1 MKGFFA
7 MDFSSK
13 DIALKIKQLCKDKK
27 IPIKSVLEG
36 CSINRNFIYDLEN
49 RGSVP
54 SIEAFYNL
62 SNYLNCSMDY
72 LLGRTD
78 IVNDD
83 DLKAVRQFTANTYK
97 TMLSAEGVR
106 VIKTYLAEYMN
117 NAEEEV
123 WEKLNDIG
131 LSFADI
137 KAALTNDNMLDN
149 KLFSKL
155 DDVFSTI
162 ETNFYE
168 IFKQH
173 FANSESSV
181 SLAEFGD
188 IAAEGGEINRAK
200 TAKTAVTS
208 INTDD

>member
-1 MKGFFA
+1 MN
-7 MDFSSK
+7 
-13 DIALKIKQLCKDKK
+13 
-27 IPIKSVLEG
+27 E
-36 CSINRNFIYDLEN
+36 
-49 RGSVP
+49 
-54 SIEAFYNL
+54 
-62 SNYLNCSMDY
+62 
-72 LLGRTD
+72 
-78 IVNDD
+78 D
-83 DLKAVRQFTANTYK
+83 DLKAVRQFTADTYK
-97 TMLSAEGVR
+97 TMLSSEGVR
-106 VIKTYLAEYMN
+106 VVKTYLAEYMN
-117 NAEEEV
+117 NAKEEV

-131 LSFADI
+131 LRFIDI
-137 KAALTNDNMLDN
+137 KAALTNDGMIDN

-155 DDVFSTI
+155 DDVFSAI

-173 FANSESSV
+173 FANGESSV

>member
-1 MKGFFA
+1 MKGIFE

-27 IPIKSVLEG
+27 IPIKSVLEE
-36 CSINRNFIYDLEN
+36 CSLNRNFIYDLEN

-62 SNYLNCSMDY
+62 SNYLNCSVDY

-78 IVNDD
+78 IMNDD
-83 DLKAVRQFTANTYK
+83 DLKAVRQFTADTYK
-97 TMLSAEGVR
+97 KMLSADGVR

-131 LSFADI
+131 LRFIDI
-137 KAALTNDNMLDN
+137 KAALTNDGMIDN

-155 DDVFSTI
+155 DDVFSAI

-173 FANSESSV
+173 FANGESSV

>member
-1 MKGFFA
+1 MFLERTLELIERENI
-7 MDFSSK
+7 SK
-13 DIALKIKQLCKDKK
+13 NKLLTDLGLGKNSFVNWSERGTIPSADTVEKIADYFG
-27 IPIKSVLEG
+27 VTT
-36 CSINRNFIYDLEN
+36 
-49 RGSVP
+49 
-54 SIEAFYNL
+54 
-62 SNYLNCSMDY
+62 DY

-78 IVNDD
+78 IMNED
-83 DLKAVRQFTANTYK
+83 DLKAVRQFTADTYK
-97 TMLSAEGVR
+97 TMLSSEGVR
-106 VIKTYLAEYMN
+106 VVKTYLAEYMS
-117 NAEEEV
+117 NAKEEV

-131 LSFADI
+131 LRFIDI
-137 KAALTNDNMLDN
+137 KAALTNDGMIDN

-155 DDVFSTI
+155 DDVFSAI

-173 FANSESSV
+173 FANGESSV

>member
-1 MKGFFA
+1 MFLERTLELIERENI
-7 MDFSSK
+7 SK
-13 DIALKIKQLCKDKK
+13 NKLLTDLGLGKNSFVNWSERGTIPSADTVEKIADYFG
-27 IPIKSVLEG
+27 VTT
-36 CSINRNFIYDLEN
+36 
-49 RGSVP
+49 
-54 SIEAFYNL
+54 
-62 SNYLNCSMDY
+62 DY

-78 IVNDD
+78 IMNED
-83 DLKAVRQFTANTYK
+83 DLKAVRQFTADTYK
-97 TMLSAEGVR
+97 KMLSSEGVR
-106 VIKTYLAEYMN
+106 VVKTYLAEYMN
-117 NAEEEV
+117 NAKEEV

-131 LSFADI
+131 LRFIDI
-137 KAALTNDNMLDN
+137 KAALTNDGMIDN

-155 DDVFSTI
+155 DDVFSAI

-173 FANSESSV
+173 FANGESSV

>member
-1 MKGFFA
+1 MFLERTLELIERENI
-7 MDFSSK
+7 SK
-13 DIALKIKQLCKDKK
+13 NKLLTDLGLGKNSFVNWSERGTIPSADTVEKIADYFG
-27 IPIKSVLEG
+27 VTT
-36 CSINRNFIYDLEN
+36 
-49 RGSVP
+49 
-54 SIEAFYNL
+54 
-62 SNYLNCSMDY
+62 DY

-78 IVNDD
+78 IMNDD
-83 DLKAVRQFTANTYK
+83 DLKAVRQFTADTYK
-97 TMLSAEGVR
+97 TMLSSEGVR
-106 VIKTYLAEYMN
+106 VVKTYLAEYMN
-117 NAEEEV
+117 NAKEEV

-131 LSFADI
+131 FRFIDI
-137 KAALTNDNMLDN
+137 KAALTNDGMIDN

-155 DDVFSTI
+155 DDVFSAI

-173 FANSESSV
+173 FANGESSV